1 MEVLFEVNKS
11 RKELFIVAETV
22 ADTLRENLPPNALL
36 LPFDDDPGQAKDVY
50 VLQRWSEKWKEWV
63 DVKDASDIGNRDKLM
78 AYLKKETVSL

>member
-22 ADTLRENLPPNALL
+22 EDTLRENLPSKDALL

-50 VLQRWSEKWKEWV
+50 VLQRWSV
-63 DVKDASDIGNRDKLM
+63 
-78 AYLKKETVSL
+78 